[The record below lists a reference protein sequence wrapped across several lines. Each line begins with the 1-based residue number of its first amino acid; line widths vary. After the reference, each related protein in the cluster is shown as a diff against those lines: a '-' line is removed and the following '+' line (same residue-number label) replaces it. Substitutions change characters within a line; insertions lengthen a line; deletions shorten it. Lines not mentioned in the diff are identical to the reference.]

1 MKNCFAYLRVSTPR
15 QGVKGVSL
23 QEQRDDIIANA
34 YKNDLHISE
43 WFEERESAA
52 KYGGRPVFTDM
63 VKKLKS
69 KKADGVIFHKI
80 DRSSRNMSDWAILEE
95 LHDGGCEIHFTVDNL
110 DLHSLGDRMVAGI
123 QAVMA
128 ANYSRN
134 LRQEARK
141 GFKGR
146 LKQGIYPLAAPIG
159 YLDMGGGKV
168 KEIDPVN
175 GPLMRKAFELYATGE
190 YTLDDIRNRLQ
201 MRPKRS
207 GKIISKHALSE
218 AFKNPFYIG
227 IMRIISTGERY
238 KGKHEP
244 LISQALFNQVQNV
257 LVGKVRRKETRHT
270 YLFSRT
276 FKCAKCGYALTPEKQ
291 KVFIYYRCHTQ
302 KCLRSTIKEE
312 ELENAVTEF
321 LNSLTINAVGLK
333 MLKFK
338 IDQLLDKAISE
349 AKHTRNTV
357 ALRQSQIINQLN
369 RLTDI
374 FVEGAIEKDVFE
386 ERRLALQITK
396 SELEQESKSG
406 VTPTEK
412 LQHKVSEFFEQ
423 LESVADS
430 QNLATDTEKV
440 KLLKSVTSNRTA
452 SPENVDFKP
461 RKPWQQVQDYNAV
474 MLCGHERTR
483 LRTETGKL
491 ARYLFKYFKDLGP

>member
-23 QEQRDDIIANA
+23 QEQRDDITTYAH
-34 YKNDLHISE
+34 KNDLHISQ

-69 KKADGVIFHKI
+69 NKADGVIFHKI
-80 DRSSRNMSDWAILEE
+80 DRSSRNMSDWAALEE
-95 LHDGGCEIHFTVDNL
+95 LHDAGCEIHFTVDNL

-168 KEIDPVN
+168 KEIDPIN
-175 GPLMRKAFELYATGE
+175 GPLMKKAFELYATGE

-201 MRPKRS
+201 MRTKRS
-207 GKIISKHALSE
+207 GKVISKHALSE

-227 IMRIISTGERY
+227 IIRIRSTGERY

-244 LISQALFNQVQNV
+244 LVTQKLLNQVANV
-257 LVGKVRRKETRHT
+257 LAGKVRRKETKHA

-276 FKCAKCGYALTPEKQ
+276 FKCAKCGYALTPEIQ
-291 KVFIYYRCHTQ
+291 KGFVYYRCHT
-302 KCLRSTIKEE
+302 KNCLRSTIKED

-321 LNSLTINAVGLK
+321 FNSLTINDVGLK

-338 IDQLLDKAISE
+338 IGQLLDKAITE
-349 AKHTRNTV
+349 AKHTRDTV
-357 ALRQSQIINQLN
+357 ALRQSQIADQLN
-369 RLTDI
+369 RLTDL
-374 FVEGAIEKDVFE
+374 FVEGAIEKEIFE
-386 ERRLALQITK
+386 ERRLAFQVTK
-396 SELEQESKSG
+396 SELEQETKSG

-412 LQHKVSEFFEQ
+412 LQHKVTEFFEL

-430 QNLATDTEKV
+430 QNLATDAE
-440 KLLKSVTSNRTA
+440 

-461 RKPWQQVQDYNAV
+461 RKPWQQVRDYNAV
-474 MLCGHERTR
+474 MLCGGTRSR
-483 LRTETGKL
+483 LRTETDEL
-491 ARYLFKYFKDLGP
+491 AENIFKSLQDK

>member
-1 MKNCFAYLRVSTPR
+1 
-15 QGVKGVSL
+15 
-23 QEQRDDIIANA
+23 
-34 YKNDLHISE
+34 
-43 WFEERESAA
+43 
-52 KYGGRPVFTDM
+52 
-63 VKKLKS
+63 
-69 KKADGVIFHKI
+69 
-80 DRSSRNMSDWAILEE
+80 
-95 LHDGGCEIHFTVDNL
+95 
-110 DLHSLGDRMVAGI
+110 
-123 QAVMA
+123 
-128 ANYSRN
+128 
-134 LRQEARK
+134 
-141 GFKGR
+141 
-146 LKQGIYPLAAPIG
+146 
-159 YLDMGGGKV
+159 
-168 KEIDPVN
+168 
-175 GPLMRKAFELYATGE
+175 
-190 YTLDDIRNRLQ
+190 
-201 MRPKRS
+201 
-207 GKIISKHALSE
+207 
-218 AFKNPFYIG
+218 
-227 IMRIISTGERY
+227 
-238 KGKHEP
+238 
-244 LISQALFNQVQNV
+244 
-257 LVGKVRRKETRHT
+257 
-270 YLFSRT
+270 
-276 FKCAKCGYALTPEKQ
+276 
-291 KVFIYYRCHTQ
+291 
-302 KCLRSTIKEE
+302 
-312 ELENAVTEF
+312 
-321 LNSLTINAVGLK
+321 